1 MGIKKKIGEGA
12 IKIGKTFLEAIETGL
27 PRIKKRKPTSRQIAE
42 TKKRN
47 KAREQAQNKGQF
59 NADLMKS
66 IDKRIEK
73 EGRKG
78 DLLQRH
84 IDKVKEAA
92 KKHKGK

>member
-1 MGIKKKIGEGA
+1 MV
-12 IKIGKTFLEAIETGL
+12 IGKTFMEAIKWGV
-27 PRIKKRKPTSRQIAE
+27 PRIKKRQPSKKQIAE

-47 KAREQAQNKGQF
+47 KAREQEQNKGQF
-59 NADLMKS
+59 NANLMKS

>member
-1 MGIKKKIGEGA
+1 
-12 IKIGKTFLEAIETGL
+12 
-27 PRIKKRKPTSRQIAE
+27 
-42 TKKRN
+42 
-47 KAREQAQNKGQF
+47 
-59 NADLMKS
+59 MKS

-92 KKHKGK
+92 KKHKVR

>member
-1 MGIKKKIGEGA
+1 MV
-12 IKIGKTFLEAIETGL
+12 IGKTLMEAIKWGVKTTFRKS
-27 PRIKKRKPTSRQIAE
+27 PSKKQIDAMKDRRK
-42 TKKRN
+42 KG
-47 KAREQAQNKGQF
+47 EQAQSRGKF

-78 DLLQRH
+78 DMLQRH